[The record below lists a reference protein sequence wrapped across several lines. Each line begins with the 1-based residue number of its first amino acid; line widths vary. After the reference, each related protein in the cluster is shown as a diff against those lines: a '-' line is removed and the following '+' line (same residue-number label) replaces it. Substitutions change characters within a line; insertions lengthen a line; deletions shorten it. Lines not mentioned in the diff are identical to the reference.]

1 MKHLT
6 SRDNPLYKRLK
17 ALSGSVQQQRKSAV
31 MLLEGAHL
39 ASAFLEQGAVPEYC
53 IVSDSALAHAEIGSI
68 VSRLETQRVVVLPDA
83 LFGQISTVVNGVGIL
98 LLAPVPQ
105 PLLAE
110 SITGDCLILDG
121 VQDAGNVG
129 SILRSAAAA
138 NIRQVFC
145 VSGTAFAWAPKV
157 LRAGMGAHFLLQI
170 HEGLDATV
178 LREKLVAPIAIT
190 DSPGAGSLFDID
202 LRAPLAWVFGNEGA
216 GVSGIWRDAAALRV
230 TIPQPGGIES
240 LNVAAAAAVCLFD
253 QVRQRRA

>member
-178 LREKLVAPIAIT
+178 LREKLVTPIAIT
-190 DSPGAGSLFDID
+190 DSHGAGSLFDID